1 MPSQDRAVKPQV
13 PPFGGAKVLVAGG
26 LGFIG
31 SSLAIRLVDLGARVT
46 IVDSLDPDYG
56 GNFANI
62 AGYEPRLDVVV
73 ADLRDRERLPDLVRG
88 CSYVFN
94 MAAQTGHVDSMR
106 RPVNDLEINAAA
118 PLMLLEAVRAECPG
132 AVLVYGS
139 TRQIYGRPDYLPVDE
154 KHPLRPVDVN
164 GVSKQAGE
172 GFHTLYH
179 QVYGLKTAILRLT
192 NTYGPRMRIRDARQT
207 FVGIWLR
214 RVLEGDRFEVWGGQQ
229 QRDLAFVDD
238 VVEAALLA
246 AATPAAHGGIFN
258 IGGAPPLSLLDLARA
273 TIAANG
279 GAGGFDLK
287 EFPAERKSID
297 IGDYWADDGLFRRTT
312 GWAPQTD
319 LAAGLRRS
327 VEYYRA
333 NLARYL

>member
-1 MPSQDRAVKPQV
+1 MPSDTSAVKPLDTV
-13 PPFGGAKVLVAGG
+13 FGGAKVLVAGG

-31 SSLAIRLVDLGARVT
+31 STLALRLVRLGAEVR

-62 AGYEPRLDVVV
+62 AGEEARLGVTV
-73 ADLRDRERLPDLVRG
+73 ADLRDRERLPELVEG

-118 PLMLLEAVRAECPG
+118 PLMLLEAVRAECPD
-132 AVLVYGS
+132 AVVVYGS

-154 KHPLRPVDVN
+154 RHPLRPVDVN

-179 QVYGLKTAILRLT
+179 QVYGMKTVILRLT

-214 RVLEGDRFEVWGGQQ
+214 RVLEGGRFEVWGGAQ

-258 IGGAPPLSLLDLARA
+258 IGGAPPFSLLDLAQA

-279 GAGGFDLK
+279 GGGFDLK
-287 EFPAERKSID
+287 PFPAERKSID
-297 IGDYWADDGLFRRTT
+297 IGDYWADDSLFRRTT
-312 GWAPQTD
+312 GWAPQVD
-319 LAAGLRRS
+319 LATGLKRS

>member
-1 MPSQDRAVKPQV
+1 MPSRSAAVKPLDAV
-13 PPFGGAKVLVAGG
+13 FRGAKVLVAGG

-31 SSLAIRLVDLGARVT
+31 STLAIRLAGLGAAVT
-46 IVDSLDPDYG
+46 IIDSLDPDYG

-62 AGYEPRLDVVV
+62 AGYESRLGVLV

-88 CSYVFN
+88 CGFVFN

-106 RPVNDLEINAAA
+106 RPINDLEINAAA
-118 PLMLLEAVRAECPG
+118 PLMLLEAIRAECPD
-132 AVLVYGS
+132 AVVVYGS

-154 KHPLRPVDVN
+154 RHPLRPVDVN
-164 GVSKQAGE
+164 GISKQAGE

-214 RVLEGDRFEVWGGQQ
+214 RVLEGDRFEVWGGTQ

-238 VVEAALLA
+238 VVDAALLA

-258 IGGAPPLSLLDLARA
+258 IGGGPPLSLLDLAQA

-279 GAGGFDLK
+279 GGGFDLK
-287 EFPAERKSID
+287 EFPTERRSID

-312 GWAPQTD
+312 GWAPKVD
-319 LAAGLRRS
+319 LATGFDLSIA
-327 VEYYRA
+327 YYRA
-333 NLARYL
+333 HLDRYL

>member
-1 MPSQDRAVKPQV
+1 MPSQPHAVKPHAAT
-13 PPFGGAKVLVAGG
+13 FAGAKVLVAGG

-31 SSLAIRLVDLGARVT
+31 SNLAIRLAELRAAVT

-62 AGYEPRLDVVV
+62 AGWEPRLDVVV
-73 ADLRDRERLPDLVRG
+73 ADLRDRERLPELVRG
-88 CSYVFN
+88 CRFVFN

-106 RPVNDLEINAAA
+106 RPINDLEINAAA
-118 PLMLLEAVRAECPG
+118 PLMLLEAVRAECPD
-132 AVLVYGS
+132 AVVVYGS
-139 TRQIYGRPDYLPVDE
+139 TRQIYGRPEYLPVDE
-154 KHPLRPVDVN
+154 RHPLRPVDVN

-238 VVEAALLA
+238 VVEASLLA
-246 AATPAAHGGIFN
+246 AAVPAAHGGVFN
-258 IGGAPPLSLLDLARA
+258 IGGAPPLSLLDLAKA
-273 TIAANG
+273 TIAANAG
-279 GAGGFDLK
+279 QGGFELK
-287 EFPAERKSID
+287 DFPAERKSID
-297 IGDYWADDGLFRRTT
+297 IGDYWADDSLFRRTT
-312 GWAPQTD
+312 GWAPKVD
-319 LAAGLRRS
+319 LATGLKRS
-327 VEYYRA
+327 IDYYRA

>member
-1 MPSQDRAVKPQV
+1 MPSQPHAVKPYAAT
-13 PPFGGAKVLVAGG
+13 FGGAKVLVAGG

-31 SSLAIRLVDLGARVT
+31 SNLALRLIELGARVT

-62 AGYEPRLDVVV
+62 AGDEPRLDVVV
-73 ADLRDRERLPDLVRG
+73 ADLRDRERLPELVSG
-88 CSYVFN
+88 CRYVFN

-106 RPVNDLEINAAA
+106 RPINDLEINAAA
-118 PLMLLEAVRAECPG
+118 PLMLLEAVRAECPD
-132 AVLVYGS
+132 AVVVYGS
-139 TRQIYGRPDYLPVDE
+139 TRQIYGRPEYLPVDE
-154 KHPLRPVDVN
+154 RHPLHPVDVN

-207 FVGIWLR
+207 FIGIWLR

-229 QRDLAFVDD
+229 QRDLAYVDD

-246 AATPAAHGGIFN
+246 AAVPAAHGRVFN
-258 IGGAPPLSLLDLARA
+258 IGGAPPLSLIDLANA

-279 GAGGFDLK
+279 GQGGFDIK

-297 IGDYWADDGLFRRTT
+297 IGDYWADDNLFRRTT
-312 GWAPQTD
+312 GWSPAVD
-319 LAAGLRRS
+319 LATGLKRS
-327 VEYYRA
+327 IDYYRA

>member
-1 MPSQDRAVKPQV
+1 MKSPVAA
-13 PPFGGAKVLVAGG
+13 FGGAKVLVAGG

-31 SSLAIRLVDLGARVT
+31 STLAIRLIELGAEVT
-46 IVDSLDPDYG
+46 VVDSLDPDYG

-62 AGYEPRLDVVV
+62 AGYETRLGVVV
-73 ADLRDRERLPDLVRG
+73 ADLRDRERLPELVQG
-88 CSYVFN
+88 CHYVFN

-118 PLMLLEAVRAECPG
+118 PLMLLEAVRADCPE
-132 AVLVYGS
+132 AVVVYGS

-154 KHPLRPVDVN
+154 RHPLRPVDVN

-214 RVLEGDRFEVWGGQQ
+214 RVLEGDRFEVWGGTQ
-229 QRDLAFVDD
+229 QRDLAYVDD

-246 AATPAAHGGIFN
+246 AATPAAHGGVFN
-258 IGGAPPLSLLDLARA
+258 IGGSPPLSLLDLAQA

-297 IGDYWADDGLFRRTT
+297 IGDYWADDGLFRRTV
-312 GWAPQTD
+312 GWAPQVD
-319 LAAGLRRS
+319 LATGLRHS

>member
-1 MPSQDRAVKPQV
+1 MPSDTPAVKSLDGV
-13 PPFGGAKVLVAGG
+13 FGGSKVLVAGG

-31 SSLAIRLVDLGARVT
+31 STLALRLVRLGAEVR

-62 AGYEPRLDVVV
+62 AGEEARLGVTV
-73 ADLRDRERLPDLVRG
+73 ADLRDRERLPELVDG
-88 CSYVFN
+88 CRYIFN

-118 PLMLLEAVRAECPG
+118 PLMLLEAIRAACPD
-132 AVLVYGS
+132 AVVVYGS

-154 KHPLRPVDVN
+154 QHPLRPVDVN

-214 RVLEGDRFEVWGGQQ
+214 RVLEGDRFEVWGGAQ

-238 VVEAALLA
+238 VIEAALLA

-258 IGGAPPLSLLDLARA
+258 IGGAPPLSLLDLAQA

-279 GAGGFDLK
+279 GGGFDLK

-297 IGDYWADDGLFRRTT
+297 IGDYWADDSLFRRTT
-312 GWAPQTD
+312 GWAPAVD
-319 LAAGLRRS
+319 LATGLRRS

-333 NLARYL
+333 NLDKYL

>member
-1 MPSQDRAVKPQV
+1 MPSDDPAVKPLGES
-13 PPFGGAKVLVAGG
+13 FSGAKVLVAGG

-31 SSLAIRLVDLGARVT
+31 STLALRLVRLGAEVR

-62 AGYEPRLDVVV
+62 AGEEPRLGVTV
-73 ADLRDRERLPDLVRG
+73 ADLRDRERLPELVEG
-88 CSYVFN
+88 CTYIFN

-118 PLMLLEAVRAECPG
+118 PLMLLEAVRTHCPE
-132 AVLVYGS
+132 AVVVYGS

-179 QVYGLKTAILRLT
+179 QVYGIKTAILRLT

-214 RVLEGDRFEVWGGQQ
+214 RVLEGDRFEVWGGAQ

-246 AATPAAHGGIFN
+246 GAAPA
-258 IGGAPPLSLLDLARA
+258 
-273 TIAANG
+273 
-279 GAGGFDLK
+279 
-287 EFPAERKSID
+287 
-297 IGDYWADDGLFRRTT
+297 
-312 GWAPQTD
+312 
-319 LAAGLRRS
+319 
-327 VEYYRA
+327 
-333 NLARYL
+333 

>member
-1 MPSQDRAVKPQV
+1 MPSPIPAVKPLEAV
-13 PPFGGAKVLVAGG
+13 FNGAKVLVAGG

-31 SSLAIRLVDLGARVT
+31 STLAIRLLGLGAEVT

-62 AGYEPRLDVVV
+62 AGHEQRLGVLV

-88 CSYVFN
+88 RQFIFN

-118 PLMLLEAVRAECPG
+118 PLMLLEAVRAECPD
-132 AVLVYGS
+132 AVVVYGS

-172 GFHTLYH
+172 GFHMLYH

-214 RVLEGDRFEVWGGQQ
+214 RVLEGDRFEVWGGTQ

-246 AATPAAHGGIFN
+246 AATPAAHGGAFN
-258 IGGAPPLSLLDLARA
+258 IGGAPPLSLLDLAHA

-279 GAGGFDLK
+279 GGGFDLK

-312 GWAPQTD
+312 GWAPQVD
-319 LAAGLRRS
+319 LATGLARS

-333 NLARYL
+333 NLDK